1 MARFRRNRFPPLV
14 ALAEIESG
22 TVTVER
28 VGALV
33 PPLLEARRVGVRTLD
48 GWLIS
53 ADVFRE
59 VVRSALPPAH
69 DPATL
74 LRIIHRPAGLERAA
88 RARERLLSVALP
100 EALTDELVQLWGA
113 LQGVATW
120 GLRARASFTCAD
132 PTIAALASLEGELV
146 GLRGPDALQDAV
158 RKLWAACVYAD
169 TLQVLRAH
177 KIRDL
182 AVAILIEPLPPV
194 VASGTVLTEDP
205 AQPFHPIDPAQA
217 PGDGRTARRVSGQV
231 VWAAFGLGS
240 PVIEG
245 AAAYDLVR
253 LSPSGEL
260 VEARIAAKT
269 QQCVVAAQG
278 ACATAVPHAKAVG
291 PALSQHAQ
299 EQLLDAVNKLESL
312 GSGARKLDFLELRG
326 GEVCVTAV
334 ERTYGTGW
342 PEGGNATTVWSRAAL
357 SESLPGVPSPLTGS
371 LAEMFEDGELRE
383 TLHSL
388 GCKLPRGGALVR
400 RVHGRYYAN
409 LSLLAPALCE
419 LPGIEAAAL
428 AGVVGSEAAQALRFQ
443 SERGSGASTLAR
455 LPVAAA
461 RLLAQQRTVADEVQR
476 FEREAQQQRRW
487 LAEMELA
494 ILPDDALK
502 TTLLET
508 YDLSQRTGRLLLTS
522 SLLVLASHTG
532 LKAVLARSTPVQ
544 AERLTQRITS
554 GVGDLDSSALGVALA
569 HVTAIAEKDAP
580 ARERLLTSP
589 LPAHE
594 ELPAGPT
601 RRALQQFLDAYGERA
616 IRESELMTARF
627 AEAPEPVLAMIA
639 AGLADEA
646 VDPDQR
652 LSLARVQADRELAAL
667 EARLPYVEKTLVRAL
682 LSRSRI
688 FIRLREH
695 MRIWMARTLNMLRI
709 VTLDVDRRL
718 RRLDSSL
725 TPGAAFFCTF
735 EELVSAVGSY
745 RVDLGPLIRLRRD
758 SYARHAQRLDPPE
771 TFVGRPGPFQ
781 LPPLGSVVLHGA
793 GCSPGVVTGRARLVG
808 PRGVGIAAA
817 RRGEILVMR
826 SLDVALAPLF
836 LLAGGL
842 VCETG
847 GVLSHGSILAREYGL
862 PAVAGVPSA
871 TTTVQD
877 GERLRVDGDRGVV
890 ERLDA

>member
-14 ALAEIESG
+14 ALGEIDPG
-22 TVTVER
+22 NVGIER

-33 PPLLEARRVGVRTLD
+33 PPLLEARRLGVRTLD

-53 ADVFRE
+53 ADVFRD

-69 DPATL
+69 DPASL

-100 EALTDELVQLWGA
+100 ESLMDELVLLWGS
-113 LQGVATW
+113 LSEVAGW

-132 PTIAALASLEGELV
+132 PTIAALASLESELV
-146 GLRGPDALQDAV
+146 GLRGADALKEAV
-158 RKLWAACVYAD
+158 RQLWAACVYAD
-169 TLQVLRAH
+169 TLGVLRAH

-182 AVAILIEPLPPV
+182 AVAVLIEPLPPV
-194 VASGTVLTEDP
+194 LAAGSVLTEDP
-205 AQPFHPIDPAQA
+205 AQPVHAIDAQHAPA
-217 PGDGRTARRVSGQV
+217 DGRAPRRASGRV
-231 VWAAFGLGS
+231 VWASLGLGS

-253 LSPSGEL
+253 LSPTGEL

-269 QQCVVAAQG
+269 QQCVVTSQG
-278 ACATAVPHAKAVG
+278 VRSAAVPRTKAVR
-291 PALSQHAQ
+291 PALND
-299 EQLLDAVNKLESL
+299 EVLGQLHEVVNKLEAL
-312 GSGARKLDFLELRG
+312 GPGARKLDFLALRA
-326 GEVCVTAV
+326 GEVRVTSV

-342 PEGGNATTVWSRAAL
+342 PEGGGATTVWSRAAL

-371 LAEMFEDGELRE
+371 LAEMFEAGDLRE
-383 TLHSL
+383 TLTAL
-388 GCKLPRGGALVR
+388 GCKVPRSGVLVR

-419 LPGIEAAAL
+419 VPGIEAAAL

-443 SERGSGASTLAR
+443 SERGSGASSLAR

-476 FEREAQQQRRW
+476 FEREAGQQRRW
-487 LAEMELA
+487 LSEMDLA

-508 YDLSQRTGRLLLTS
+508 YDLFHRTGRLLLTS

-532 LKAVLARSTPVQ
+532 LKAVLARSSPVQ
-544 AERLTQRITS
+544 AERLTQRVTS

-580 ARERLLTSP
+580 ARERLLQTP
-589 LPAHE
+589 LPAPH

-601 RRALQQFLDAYGERA
+601 RRALQQFLEAYGERA
-616 IRESELMTARF
+616 IRESELMTERF
-627 AEAPEPVLAMIA
+627 VEAPEPVLAMIA
-639 AGLADEA
+639 ACLADGA

-709 VTLDVDRRL
+709 VALDVDRRL

-745 RVDLGPLIRLRRD
+745 RVDLGPLVRLRRD
-758 SYARHAQRLDPPE
+758 SYARNAARLDPPE
-771 TFVGRPGPFQ
+771 TFVGRPGPLP

-793 GCSPGVVTGRARLVG
+793 GCSPGVVTGQARLVG

-842 VCETG
+842 VCESG
-847 GVLSHGSILAREYGL
+847 GVLSHGAILAREYGL